1 MCQYK
6 YIVMGYEK
14 SKEYIESIF
23 NFMEV
28 LYKKAVK
35 LSDNKLIQIS
45 KLIFNYIIT
54 CCTESKILIKDLI
67 KNENFDMQPVYKYI
81 TNNNIDIID
90 LNKVQFEDIDVNNSL
105 DIERFVLSH
114 IYYIY
119 ENN

>member
-1 MCQYK
+1 MNS
-6 YIVMGYEK
+6 EK
-14 SKEYIESIF
+14 SKEYIESIY

-35 LSDNKLIQIS
+35 LGDNKLIQIS
-45 KLIFNYIIT
+45 KLIFNYVVT
-54 CCTESKILIKDLI
+54 CCAESKVLIKDLT
-67 KNENFDMQPVYKYI
+67 KNEDFDMKPVYEYI
-81 TNNNIDIID
+81 TNNKIGIMDLNNIQIQEIDI
-90 LNKVQFEDIDVNNSL
+90 NNPQ